1 MTQVLSNQGIILGR
15 IRRNIRVGDRDL
27 WTLFDS
33 GARHSYITRDAV
45 SGLDVQPL
53 KTPRKT
59 MLGGA
64 SHDVTDACLVQVE
77 VEGHPLEFQARVIQR
92 IGEDEEGQSIDV
104 LFGAIAMQLWGIRL
118 DPQNEALDFS
128 HFTRDFVEF

>member
-1 MTQVLSNQGIILGR
+1 MIQTLKRKGAVLGR
-15 IRRNIRVGDRDL
+15 IRRNIRVGDREL

-33 GARHSYITRDAV
+33 GARHSYITRQAA
-45 SGLDVQPL
+45 SGLDMQPL
-53 KTPRKT
+53 QTPRTT
-59 MLGGA
+59 MLGGGR
-64 SHDVTDACLVQVE
+64 HEVTDACLIQAQ
-77 VEGHPLEFQARVIQR
+77 VEGHPLEFQASVLDE
-92 IGEDEEGQSIDV
+92 IGADEEGQPIDV

>member
-1 MTQVLSNQGIILGR
+1 MIKTLDKKGVIVGR
-15 IRRNIRVGDRDL
+15 IRRNIRVGDREL

-33 GARHSYITRDAV
+33 GARHSYVTRDAS
-45 SGLDVQPL
+45 SGLSVQPL
-53 KTPRKT
+53 RTPRKT

-64 SHDVTDACLVQVE
+64 SHEISQACLVQAE
-77 VEGHPLEFQARVIQR
+77 VEGHAVEFQASVIDK
-92 IGEDEEGQSIDV
+92 IGEDEEGLTIDV

-128 HFTRDFVEF
+128 HFTREFLEF